1 MNNKLKDLA
10 EENDN
15 IKKMNN
21 NLLEE
26 KNEFEE
32 KYVKINKDYEQLR
45 TNIGNI
51 ENNNKLIIAEN
62 DNLKYLNLVNEK
74 KISMANCEIQEMD
87 KTIKYL
93 KKNLEQIK
101 LTNANNYKR
110 YNNNNRKV
118 FCCQC
123 GCVVD
128 ECDNNQYDINKL
140 IEDNKALYKVNK
152 ELKNKLDRIMINL
165 NSENDNIYNTK
176 AN

>member
-1 MNNKLKDLA
+1 
-10 EENDN
+10 
-15 IKKMNN
+15 
-21 NLLEE
+21 
-26 KNEFEE
+26 
-32 KYVKINKDYEQLR
+32 
-45 TNIGNI
+45 
-51 ENNNKLIIAEN
+51 
-62 DNLKYLNLVNEK
+62 
-74 KISMANCEIQEMD
+74 MD